1 MVQKAEKFCAENEF
15 NKAKIEAKNGLGS
28 IVSFAW
34 GMSKT
39 LNEEKLKRDSKVET
53 GRRPRLQCRIPLGAI
68 LFSRAATTRSLS
80 QARFEVLCTDYFL
93 QTVIREVFNGE
104 EPNRPIN
111 LDGPVSTCSG

>member
-1 MVQKAEKFCAENEF
+1 MVQKTEKFCAESEF
-15 NKAKIEAKNGLGS
+15 NKAKIEAKNGLEN
-28 IVSFAW
+28 IVPVAW
-34 GMSKT
+34 GMSNT

-111 LDGPVSTCSG
+111 PDETVSTCSG